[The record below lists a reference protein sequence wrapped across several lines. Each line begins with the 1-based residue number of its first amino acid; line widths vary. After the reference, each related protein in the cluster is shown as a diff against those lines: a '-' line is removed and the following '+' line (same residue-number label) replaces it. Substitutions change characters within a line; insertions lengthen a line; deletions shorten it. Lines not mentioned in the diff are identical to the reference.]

1 MGTTGAKSFNIL
13 VAFMRVLVVLT
24 LVLFSACAP
33 AYSWGEIDESG
44 SYYCEGEGSCGAGW
58 VWNAETKECVRAPM
72 S

>member
-33 AYSWGEIDESG
+33 AYSWGKIDESG
-44 SYYCEGEGSCGAGW
+44 SYYCEGEGSCGTGW
-58 VWNAETKECVRAPM
+58 VWNAEAKECVRAPM

>member
-1 MGTTGAKSFNIL
+1 MGTAGTKPVNIL
-13 VAFMRVLVVLT
+13 VNFIRVLVVIN

-33 AYSWGEIDESG
+33 AYSWGEIDESD

-58 VWNAETKECVRAPM
+58 VWNADAKECVRTPM